1 MTFAVTNGPNVGVT
15 ATAVTDPN
23 GVACFT
29 YTGAGGVGTDIIDA
43 SFLTPGGVRVAAFAT
58 KVWVPPP
65 CKLSCADIT
74 VCNDAGQCSALVN
87 YPPQTNASQC
97 TVVCNPP
104 DGSVLPVGTNTVD
117 CTAKD
122 GSGNILARCSFS
134 VIVNDCEAPQVACR
148 PAPNP
153 AGKKIPPA
161 AKNGQGG
168 SNPDGF
174 FQLLAR
180 DNCDPAPAIFVK
192 DAASDF
198 IAGPFANGDIVKI
211 NVSPDDEPFQQ
222 PGPLNIVAHIQLKG
236 HPLLYAVDAAGN
248 VSAPQDCLGL
258 PQPK

>member
-1 MTFAVTNGPNVGVT
+1 MLFR
-15 ATAVTDPN
+15 
-23 GVACFT
+23 
-29 YTGAGGVGTDIIDA
+29 
-43 SFLTPGGVRVAAFAT
+43 S
-58 KVWVPPP
+58 
-65 CKLSCADIT
+65 
-74 VCNDAGQCSALVN
+74 
-87 YPPQTNASQC
+87 
-97 TVVCNPP
+97 
-104 DGSVLPVGTNTVD
+104 
-117 CTAKD
+117 
-122 GSGNILARCSFS
+122 SGNILARCSFS

-198 IAGPFANGDIVKI
+198 LAGPFANGDIVKI

-222 PGPLNIVAHIQLKG
+222 PGPLNVVAHIQLKG